1 MTLVQITA
9 SFDTLDT
16 LRATPLPGEEFP
28 YATTGYCGVKC
39 CSKCGATKT
48 PQWRE
53 GPCGEWDHGSAGWSG
68 GPRLFGG

>member
-1 MTLVQITA
+1 MMSMTQALPFQDSLEA
-9 SFDTLDT
+9 

-28 YATTGYCGVKC
+28 YASSGLSGIKC

-53 GPCGEWDHGSAGWSG
+53 GPCGAWDAK
-68 GPRLFGG
+68 RMVELFG